1 MGIKNAGEMNFIPTH
16 QLLAETFVM
25 PLMLIVV
32 LMRIRFPEMY
42 PCLSGS
48 EVA

>member
-16 QLLAETFVM
+16 QLLARNLCYA
-25 PLMLIVV
+25 LMLIVV